1 MEKSLQV
8 SADTVLTCQGGFGN
22 TPFIFSL
29 DCVSQGDIFH
39 VIGSV
44 LSYKK
49 EE

>member
-29 DCVSQGDIFH
+29 DCVSQGDVFC
-39 VIGSV
+39 VGSV
-44 LSYKK
+44 LSYNK